1 LNSKVTMEQSAY
13 DAREALEKA
22 FKEYHS
28 INNLGSRKKAAHY
41 PEDIQN
47 KQWLVLE
54 KVHGAN
60 LSFIY
65 DGKINI

>member
-1 LNSKVTMEQSAY
+1 MGTCIISNNEKEQIKLLIFIFLNNQ
-13 DAREALEKA
+13 
-22 FKEYHS
+22 
-28 INNLGSRKKAAHY
+28 
-41 PEDIQN
+41 
-47 KQWLVLE
+47 LVLE